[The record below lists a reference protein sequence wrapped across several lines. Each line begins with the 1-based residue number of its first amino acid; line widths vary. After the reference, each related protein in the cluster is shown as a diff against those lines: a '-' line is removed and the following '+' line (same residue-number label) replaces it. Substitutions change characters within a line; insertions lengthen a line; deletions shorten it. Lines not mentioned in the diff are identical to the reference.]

1 MDWSVVLEVG
11 EPGLEED
18 VSLQSSLYE
27 FMLESDLPS
36 KDHGIKPTPASYLL
50 HRPAVCYSYS

>member
-1 MDWSVVLEVG
+1 MDWSVILEVS

-18 VSLQSSLYE
+18 GSLQSSLYE

-36 KDHGIKPTPASYLL
+36 KDEGIT
-50 HRPAVCYSYS
+50 